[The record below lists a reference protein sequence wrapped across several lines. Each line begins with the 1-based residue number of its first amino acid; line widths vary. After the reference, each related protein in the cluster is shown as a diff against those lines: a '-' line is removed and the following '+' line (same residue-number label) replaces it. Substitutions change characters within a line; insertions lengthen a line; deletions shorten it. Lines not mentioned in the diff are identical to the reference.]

1 MSRLSRLIRAV
12 ELLPSASREIKSFST
27 GMITRL
33 GLAAA
38 LMNDPELLILDEP
51 TSGLDPSG
59 RKSTLDLMKELGKEK
74 TIFVSSHILSD
85 IERICTHVGIVNDG
99 KVIYSGSIKEMKKF
113 TMNNVLRLEVDGNIE
128 LLCEK
133 LRSVTGI
140 TELEKRGDF
149 IIDITFNPDIPRIDI
164 IQKVI
169 NLVPQCNSELISINS
184 STSTIEDAFLKLLE
198 EEESSGFLRAI
209 KS

>member
-1 MSRLSRLIRAV
+1 MV
-12 ELLPSASREIKSFST
+12 
-27 GMITRL
+27 TRL

-51 TSGLDPSG
+51 TSGLDPAG

-85 IERICTHVGIVNDG
+85 IDRICTHVGIINEG
-99 KVIYSGSIKEMKKF
+99 KMIYSGSIKEMKKF
-113 TMNNVLRLEVDGNIE
+113 IKNNVLRLEVDGNIE

-133 LRSVTGI
+133 LKSIEGI
-140 TELEKRGDF
+140 IDIEKRGGF
-149 IIDITFNPDIPRIDI
+149 IVDITFDINISAI
-164 IQKVI
+164 KVI
-169 NLVPQCNSELISINS
+169 KEVVNLVSKCELDLISINS

-198 EEESSGFLRAI
+198 EEEASGFLRAV